1 MICKYVNRDTGH
13 KREYNRI
20 YATDIFKI
28 KKGYLKPKDFFTK
41 EPIEDNTALN
51 LITKGIA
58 MEDFL
63 LKVFTELK
71 APIKH
76 HHKLEYTFEDVTIS
90 GEIDFLFPDK
100 MVIETKFPKEPLTEL
115 PERYKDQCE
124 FYHRV
129 TGLPVYLGEFPY
141 PMKLWP
147 YIPDDTRW
155 EEDKKIAYDFCK
167 KVEKLIPAKTSTETS
182 TERLIEL
189 IRADTGPIFNTYP
202 SNVGIISTN
211 TRRRSHRWPI

>member
-1 MICKYVNRDTGH
+1 MNINTCISNYINRDTGH
-13 KREYNRI
+13 KREINHLW
-20 YATDIFKI
+20 ATDIYKI

-41 EPIEDNTALN
+41 KLIEDDTALH

-71 APIKH
+71 SPVKH
-76 HHKLEYTFEDVTIS
+76 HQKMIDQIAIGKDECFIS

-100 MVIETKFPKEPLTEL
+100 FVIETKFPREPLTEF

-124 FYHRV
+124 FYHRA

-141 PMKLWP
+141 PMKLWKYEP
-147 YIPDDTRW
+147 SDKRW
-155 EEDKKIAYDFCK
+155 EEDCELAIEFNQKLKK
-167 KVEKLIPAKTSTETS
+167 L
-182 TERLIEL
+182 
-189 IRADTGPIFNTYP
+189 
-202 SNVGIISTN
+202 
-211 TRRRSHRWPI
+211 